1 MKFNATAKAGWLTML
16 QCNVVDGSTASM
28 KSVCFFQI
36 QGVKRMSQVTKR
48 LFSILLAAAILG
60 GIVGYTLIELG
71 F

>member
-1 MKFNATAKAGWLTML
+1 
-16 QCNVVDGSTASM
+16 
-28 KSVCFFQI
+28 
-36 QGVKRMSQVTKR
+36 MSQVTKR